1 MTVPVLTIDGPS
13 GAGKGTV
20 SRAVAKLLNWHYL
33 DSGSIYRSLA
43 IAVLQAGVDL
53 NDVAGICLIA
63 KSMVLEFDCGV
74 ELAVRLN
81 GRDITSQLATETT
94 GNAASIAAAYPEV
107 RAVLLQKQ
115 KDFQQLPGLVA
126 DGRDMGSVVFPD
138 AEFKVYLTASAEE
151 RASRRYKQL
160 IEKGI
165 DANLLQITREIE
177 ARDQRDRE
185 RAAAPLTVPQGA
197 CYIDSSSLSIQ
208 QVIDAVMDLVGLE
221 NGMDA
226 EGRVM

>member
-1 MTVPVLTIDGPS
+1 MSVPVLTIDGPS

-20 SRAVAKLLNWHYL
+20 SRAVAKLLGWNYL

-43 IAVLQAGVDL
+43 IAVLQAGVALDDL
-53 NDVAGICLIA
+53 AAIVQVAQAMRLA
-63 KSMVLEFDCGV
+63 FDCGEV
-74 ELAVRLN
+74 LTVRLN
-81 GRDITSQLATETT
+81 GVDITSRLATETT
-94 GNAASIAAAYPEV
+94 GNAASIVAAYPEV

-138 AEFKVYLTASAEE
+138 AQFKVYLTASAEE
-151 RASRRYKQL
+151 RANRRYKQL

-177 ARDQRDRE
+177 ERDRRDSE
-185 RAAAPLTVPQGA
+185 RATAPLMVPDGA
-197 CYIDSSSLSIQ
+197 VIIDSSSLSIR
-208 QVIDAVMDLVGLE
+208 QVIDAVISLV
-221 NGMDA
+221 
-226 EGRVM
+226 R